1 MLAYISSYAMP
12 KVKLLILKS
21 GQDLMSMME
30 EVDSELRHFKFF
42 APIGME
48 HVENRINQLIH
59 TVNDR

>member
-1 MLAYISSYAMP
+1 MP

-48 HVENRINQLIH
+48 HVENRINQLNH